1 MLNAT
6 ELQTLLT
13 EVLQSDSNADHVL
26 SPQELE
32 LLMLRMSSFSVV
44 DEAKLREAFK
54 RAASTSAST
63 TTLFHAAAASQS
75 FAEDGDI
82 TFGYGE
88 WLFEEAD

>member
-1 MLNAT
+1 M

-13 EVLQSDSNADHVL
+13 AVLQSDANADHVL

-32 LLMLRMSSFSVV
+32 MLILRLSSFSVA
-44 DEAKLREAFK
+44 DEAKLREAFQ
-54 RAASTSAST
+54 RASATSAST
-63 TTLFHAAAASQS
+63 TTLYAAAASQS
-75 FAEDGDI
+75 FAEDGSGDI